1 MSETLIVMASV
12 VVVGLLPIVIIA
24 ALAIRAINK
33 SLTQIES
40 AVSERSNKFDENIEN
55 INQLL
60 DQKDQTIDKL
70 K

>member
-1 MSETLIVMASV
+1 MSETLIVMAAV

-33 SLTQIES
+33 SLTQIEQ
-40 AVSERSNKFDENIEN
+40 AVSERSNKFDEGIEN
-55 INQLL
+55 INAIL
-60 DQKDQTIDKL
+60 DQKDQL

>member
-33 SLTQIES
+33 SLTTIES
-40 AVSERSNKFDENIEN
+40 AVSERSSKFDEGIEN
-55 INQLL
+55 INDIL
-60 DQKDQTIDKL
+60 DQKDQL

>member
-1 MSETLIVMASV
+1 MSETLIVMAAV

-40 AVSERSNKFDENIEN
+40 AVSERSNKFDEGIEN

-60 DQKDQTIDKL
+60 DQKDQL

>member
-60 DQKDQTIDKL
+60 DQKDQL

>member
-1 MSETLIVMASV
+1 MTETLIVMAAV
-12 VVVGLLPIVIIA
+12 VVVGLLPIIIIA

-40 AVSERSNKFDENIEN
+40 AVSERSSKFDEGIEN

-60 DQKDQTIDKL
+60 DQKDQL

>member
-33 SLTQIES
+33 SLTTIES
-40 AVSERSNKFDENIEN
+40 AVSERSSKFDEHIEN
-55 INQLL
+55 INTIL
-60 DQKDQTIDKL
+60 DQKDQFK
-70 K
+70 

>member
-1 MSETLIVMASV
+1 MTETLIVMAAV

-40 AVSERSNKFDENIEN
+40 AVSERSSKFDEGIEN

-60 DQKDQTIDKL
+60 DQKDQL